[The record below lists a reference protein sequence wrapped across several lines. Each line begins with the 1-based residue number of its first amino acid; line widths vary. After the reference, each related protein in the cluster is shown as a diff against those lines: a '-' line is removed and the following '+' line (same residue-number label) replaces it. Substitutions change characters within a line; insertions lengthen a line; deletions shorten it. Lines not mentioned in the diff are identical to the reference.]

1 MGHHMKNQ
9 VVAFCVALISL
20 PSVSRGGAALA
31 QAEGPAVMGGL
42 WQIEHE
48 ATEYGPRF
56 EGGPVVERRTAFRE
70 ERCFS
75 AGPFAPSVQSWLR
88 TSDGR
93 AFASV
98 GFAEGSPNSITTI
111 YSGDFNSRF
120 VETNTG
126 YSYPIGEVKF
136 GYRETLG
143 HTRTSY
149 VRRGDC
155 PPGMKPGERRNRTTD

>member
-1 MGHHMKNQ
+1 MNDKIFLA
-9 VVAFCVALISL
+9 VCFALASL
-20 PSVSRGGAALA
+20 PSVSRGGATPAET
-31 QAEGPAVMGGL
+31 EGPVVMGGL

-48 ATEYGPRF
+48 TTEYGPRS
-56 EGGPVVERRTAFRE
+56 EGGPLVERRTAFRE
-70 ERCFS
+70 ERCFA
-75 AGPFAPSVQSWLR
+75 AGRFAPSVQRWLR
-88 TSDGR
+88 TPDGR

-111 YSGDFNSRF
+111 YSGDFKSRF
-120 VETNTG
+120 IETNTS
-126 YSYPIGEVKF
+126 YSYPVGEVKF

-155 PPGMKPGERRNRTTD
+155 PPGMRPGDRRNRTTD